1 MKTKIFFSN
10 NQDKYE
16 ITPELKR
23 LLAKAVHRTL
33 KSESFPDDAEVSLS
47 FVDNEEIHALNLE
60 HRGIDRPTDVL
71 SFPILDG
78 DEDTGDVDM
87 NFGAV
92 LLGDIIISVER
103 ALEQAEEYGHSIE
116 RELAFLSV
124 HSVLH
129 LLGYDHE
136 KSLEEEKT
144 MFQKQ
149 EDVLVSIGLKR
160 G

>member
-144 MFQKQ
+144 MFKKQ

>member
-33 KSESFPDDAEVSLS
+33 RSESFPCDAEVSLS
-47 FVDNEEIHALNLE
+47 FVDNEEIHELNLE

-78 DEDTGDVDM
+78 DEDTGDIDM

-144 MFQKQ
+144 MFKKQ
-149 EDVLVSIGLKR
+149 EVVLVSIGLKR

>member
-33 KSESFPDDAEVSLS
+33 KTESFGSDAEVSLS

-78 DEDTGDVDM
+78 DEGAGDVDM
-87 NFGAV
+87 NIGAV

-136 KSLEEEKT
+136 RSLDEEKT
-144 MFQKQ
+144 MFKKQ

>member
-33 KSESFPDDAEVSLS
+33 KSESFPSDAEVSLS
-47 FVDNEEIHALNLE
+47 FVDNKEIHALNLE

-136 KSLEEEKT
+136 KSLDEEKT
-144 MFQKQ
+144 MFKKQ

>member
-33 KSESFPDDAEVSLS
+33 KSESFPGDAEVSLS

-144 MFQKQ
+144 MFKKQ